1 MASRNERSK
10 RIARSSRLSLSE
22 RLAAT
27 WAGYRDGRKGW
38 PCLPQDTPDGPLS
51 PLEPN
56 YCRKLTFMVQ
66 EAADQCLAD
75 LFENSR
81 LPVEI
86 LLAANA
92 VVDNESSGKLTSSH
106 KNRLTTA
113 LMTWATRVQVRKA
126 RVTAAVAR
134 ANQLLAHYWDVAKRH
149 HIRLRGDD
157 APELR
162 AWRPSDITLNQPW
175 PEKPLELLKRWTIE
189 HGDPDAKQYGVLLR
203 ALEIVNG

>member
-1 MASRNERSK
+1 MASRNARRK
-10 RIARSSRLSLSE
+10 RIARSSRLSWSE
-22 RLAAT
+22 RLAGT
-27 WAGYRDGRKGW
+27 WAGFRDGRKGW
-38 PCLPQDTPDGPLS
+38 PCLPQDTADGPLS

-56 YCRKLTFMVQ
+56 FRRKLTFMVQ
-66 EAADQCLAD
+66 EAADHCIAD

-92 VVDNESSGKLTSSH
+92 VVDNKASDKLTSGH

-113 LMTWATRVQVRKA
+113 LMTWATRVQVREA

-134 ANQLLAHYWDVAKRH
+134 ANQLLAHYWDVARWH
-149 HIRLRGDD
+149 HIRLRQ
-157 APELR
+157 ASETELR
-162 AWRPSDITLNQPW
+162 AWHPADITLNQPW
-175 PEKPLELLKRWTIE
+175 PNPLELLKRWTIE